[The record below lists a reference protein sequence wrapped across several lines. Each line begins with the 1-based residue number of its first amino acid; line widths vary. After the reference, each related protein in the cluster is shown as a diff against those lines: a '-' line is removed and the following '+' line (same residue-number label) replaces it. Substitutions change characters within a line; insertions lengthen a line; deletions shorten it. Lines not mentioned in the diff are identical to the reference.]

1 MDTAMLIVNP
11 SSGKE
16 LGRQHATFAEK
27 VLQERY
33 GNVDVRFTEKAEDA
47 TVFARE
53 AAAKQYKA
61 VIAMGGDGTLNETVT
76 GLAEAP
82 HRPDFGIIPLGTV
95 NDLARALGVPSD
107 PEEAIEALRTAH
119 PTPMDIGKYENG
131 YFMNVIAIGLI
142 AEAVDEVTVE
152 EKTKWGP
159 FAYLIEGIKAFR
171 EHSPY
176 SLSVQAE
183 EHTFDGD
190 AFLVVIALTNSVGG
204 FENFEPDAKVNDGLL
219 HVYVFESLGFIDA
232 LQLAPALLTGKLKE
246 TKSVISFTT
255 KHVHVDSPESLPVNA
270 DGDTG
275 GTLPLTFEVLP
286 SHLHVLKPMT

>member
-11 SSGKE
+11 SSGKA
-16 LGRQHATFAEK
+16 LGKEHAPFAEE
-27 VLQERY
+27 VLRERY
-33 GNVDVRFTEKAEDA
+33 GNVDVRFTEKADDA
-47 TVFARE
+47 TRFAQE
-53 AAAKQYKA
+53 AASKHYTA
-61 VIAMGGDGTLNETVT
+61 VIAMGGDGTLNETVA
-76 GLAEAP
+76 GLAEADY
-82 HRPDFGIIPLGTV
+82 RPEFGIIPFGTV

-107 PEEAIEALRTAH
+107 PEEAIEALKTAQ

-142 AEAVDEVTVE
+142 AEAVDEVSAE

-190 AFLVVIALTNSVGG
+190 AYLVVIALTNSVGG
-204 FENFEPDAKVNDGLL
+204 FEKFEPDAKLNDGLL
-219 HVYVFESLGFIDA
+219 HVYVFENLGFTDA

-246 TKSVISFTT
+246 TDSVTAFQTT
-255 KHVHVDSPESLPVNA
+255 RVYVDSPEALPVNA

-275 GTLPLTFEVLP
+275 GNLPLTFEVLP
-286 SHLHVLKPMT
+286 SHLQVLKPVQ

>member
-1 MDTAMLIVNP
+1 MEPVMLIVNP

-16 LGRQHATFAEK
+16 LGKEHAPHAEA
-27 VLQERY
+27 VLKERY
-33 GNVDVRFTEKAEDA
+33 GNVDVRFTEKADDA
-47 TVFARE
+47 THFARE
-53 AAAKQYKA
+53 AAQRGYRA

-107 PEEAIEALRTAH
+107 PEDAIEALKTAE

-142 AEAVDEVTVE
+142 AEAVHEVGGE
-152 EKTKWGP
+152 EEAEWGP
-159 FAYLIEGIKAFR
+159 VGYLIEGVKAFR

-176 SLSVQAE
+176 SLSVQADE
-183 EHTFDGD
+183 KTFDGD
-190 AFLVVIALTNSVGG
+190 AYLVVVALTNSVGG
-204 FENFEPDAKVNDGLL
+204 FENFEPDAEGNDGLL
-219 HVYVFESLGFIDA
+219 HVYLFESLGFKDA
-232 LQLAPALLTGKLKE
+232 LQLAPALFTGKLKE
-246 TKSVISFTT
+246 TDSVTSFKT
-255 KHVHVDSPESLPVNA
+255 KRVHVDSPESLPVNA

-286 SHLHVLKPMT
+286 SHLNVLKPLT

>member
-1 MDTAMLIVNP
+1 MDTVMLIVNP

-16 LGRQHATFAEK
+16 LGKEHAAAAED
-27 VLQERY
+27 VLRERY
-33 GNVDVRFTEKAEDA
+33 SNVDVRFTEKADDA
-47 TVFARE
+47 THFAKE
-53 AAAKQYKA
+53 AASKQYKA
-61 VIAMGGDGTLNETVT
+61 VIAMGGDGTLNEAVT
-76 GLAEAP
+76 GLAEAD

-107 PEEAIEALRTAH
+107 PEDAIEALKTAQ

-142 AEAVDEVTVE
+142 AEAVDEVSVE

-176 SLSVQAE
+176 ALSVQAE

-190 AFLVVIALTNSVGG
+190 AYLVVIALTNSVGG
-204 FENFEPDAKVNDGLL
+204 FENFEPDAELNDGLL
-219 HVYVFESLGFIDA
+219 HVYLFENLGFKDA
-232 LQLAPALLTGKLKE
+232 IQLAPALFTGKLKE
-246 TKSVISFTT
+246 TDSVTSFTT
-255 KHVHVDSPESLPVNA
+255 KRVHVDSPESLPVNA

-275 GTLPLTFEVLP
+275 GKLPLTFEVLP
-286 SHLHVLKPMT
+286 SHLNVLKPIQ

>member
-1 MDTAMLIVNP
+1 MDKVMLIVNP

-16 LGRQHATFAEK
+16 LGEQHATHAEE
-27 VLQERY
+27 VLRERY
-33 GNVDVRFTEKAEDA
+33 GHVDVRFTEKEQDA
-47 TVFARE
+47 TNFARE
-53 AAAKQYKA
+53 AAEKQYKA
-61 VIAMGGDGTLNETVT
+61 VIAMGGDGTLNEAVT

-107 PEEAIEALRTAH
+107 PKKAIEALHDAE

-142 AEAVDEVTVE
+142 AEAVDEVSVE

-159 FAYLIEGIKAFR
+159 FAYLIEGVKAFR

-176 SLSVQAE
+176 ELAIESEDGQ
-183 EHTFDGD
+183 FDGE
-190 AFLVVIALTNSVGG
+190 AYLVVIALTNSVGG
-204 FENFEPDAKVNDGLL
+204 FENFEPDARLNDGLL
-219 HVYVFESLGFIDA
+219 HVYIFEELGLKDA
-232 LQLAPALLTGKLKE
+232 LQLTPALFTGKLKE
-246 TKSVISFTT
+246 TDSVTSFCT
-255 KHVHVDSPESLPVNA
+255 KQVKVTSPESLPVNA

-275 GTLPLTFEVLP
+275 GTLPFTFEILP
-286 SHLHVLKPMT
+286 SHLNVLKPV